1 MAQHPLMPKATAVWL
16 IDNTGLTF
24 EQIAEFCGLHKL
36 EIQAIADG
44 EIGSGIIGANPVTSQ
59 ELTEEEIKACEKDS
73 KRRLTMMKTDLP
85 QPKTR
90 TKGPRYTPVAKR
102 ADKPNAIAWLLK
114 THPEL
119 MDSQIAKLIG
129 TTKPTI
135 QAIRDKSHISTPN
148 LKPQDPLLLGLC
160 KRDDFEKALERAQRR
175 VEREA
180 KAAEKKAAAKKPA
193 AKKDAAEATPAAA
206 DAPVAEAAQEDAA
219 TEESTTESVEAR
231 SAEA

>member
-16 IDNTGLTF
+16 VDNTGLTF
-24 EQIAEFCGLHKL
+24 EQIAEFCGLHRL
-36 EIQAIADG
+36 EVQAIADG
-44 EIGSGIIGANPVTSQ
+44 EISSSIIGANPVTSQ
-59 ELTEEEIKACEKDS
+59 ELTAEEIQACEQDA

-85 QPKTR
+85 QPETR

-114 THPEL
+114 NHPEL

-135 QAIRDKSHISTPN
+135 QAIRDKSHISTST

-160 KRDDFEKALERAQRR
+160 KRADFEAALQRAQRR
-175 VEREA
+175 IEREA
-180 KAAEKKAAAKKPA
+180 KAAEKKEAKKSEKKSGKTATAEPA
-193 AKKDAAEATPAAA
+193 EKADTAE
-206 DAPVAEAAQEDAA
+206 DSAAQEMA
-219 TEESTTESVEAR
+219 EEAKTHSTGA
-231 SAEA
+231 

>member
-44 EIGSGIIGANPVTSQ
+44 EIGGGIIGANPVTSQ
-59 ELTEEEIKACEKDS
+59 ELTEEEIKSCEQDP
-73 KRRLTMMKTDLP
+73 KRRLKMMKTDLP

-114 THPEL
+114 NHPEL

-160 KRDDFEKALERAQRR
+160 KREDFEKALERAARR

-180 KAAEKKAAAKKPA
+180 KAAAKKSGGKKAEAPAETAAV
-193 AKKDAAEATPAAA
+193 E
-206 DAPVAEAAQEDAA
+206 APVAETSAEEPAAED
-219 TEESTTESVEAR
+219 STTESIEAR

>member
-36 EIQAIADG
+36 EVQAIADG
-44 EIGSGIIGANPVTSQ
+44 EIGGGIIGANPISSQ
-59 ELTEEEIKACEKDS
+59 ELTEEEIKSCEQDP
-73 KRRLTMMKTDLP
+73 KRRLKMMKTDLP

-114 THPEL
+114 NHPEL

-160 KRDDFEKALERAQRR
+160 KREDFEKALERAQRR

-180 KAAEKKAAAKKPA
+180 KAAAKKSGGKKA
-193 AKKDAAEATPAAA
+193 ETPAV
-206 DAPVAEAAQEDAA
+206 DAPVAEAPAEEPAAEDNTA
-219 TEESTTESVEAR
+219 ESVEAR

>member
-24 EQIAEFCGLHKL
+24 EQIAEFCGLHRL
-36 EIQAIADG
+36 EVQAIADG
-44 EIGSGIIGANPVTSQ
+44 EISSSIIGANPVTSQ
-59 ELTEEEIKACEKDS
+59 ELTEEEIKACEQDP
-73 KRRLTMMKTDLP
+73 KRRLKMMKTDLP
-85 QPKTR
+85 QPNTR

-114 THPEL
+114 NHPEL

-135 QAIRDKSHISTPN
+135 QAIRDKSHISTSQ

-160 KRDDFEKALERAQRR
+160 KRDDFENALQRAQRR
-175 VEREA
+175 IERET
-180 KAAEKKAAAKKPA
+180 KAAEKKSGKTA
-193 AKKDAAEATPAAA
+193 DAAPA
-206 DAPVAEAAQEDAA
+206 DAETSA
-219 TEESTTESVEAR
+219 TEENATIDTKIR

>member
-24 EQIAEFCGLHKL
+24 EQIAEFCGLHRL
-36 EIQAIADG
+36 EVQAIADG
-44 EIGSGIIGANPVTSQ
+44 EIGSGIIGANPVTSL
-59 ELTEEEIKACEKDS
+59 ELTEEEIKACEKDP
-73 KRRLTMMKTDLP
+73 KRKLKMLKTDLP

-114 THPEL
+114 NHPEL

-135 QAIRDKSHISTPN
+135 QAIRDKTHISTPN

-160 KRDDFEKALERAQRR
+160 KRDDFEKAVERAQRR
-175 VEREA
+175 IEREN
-180 KAAEKKAAAKKPA
+180 KAAGKTAAA
-193 AKKDAAEATPAAA
+193 DSETPAATTGDSPAEDTA
-206 DAPVAEAAQEDAA
+206 DDLKM
-219 TEESTTESVEAR
+219 R

>member
-24 EQIAEFCGLHKL
+24 EQIAEFCGLHRL
-36 EIQAIADG
+36 EVQAIADG
-44 EIGSGIIGANPVTSQ
+44 EISGSIIGANPVTSQ
-59 ELTEEEIKACEKDS
+59 ELTEEEIKACEQDS
-73 KRRLTMMKTDLP
+73 ARRLKMMKTDLP
-85 QPKTR
+85 QPNTR

-114 THPEL
+114 NHPEL

-135 QAIRDKSHISTPN
+135 QAIRDKSHISTSQ

-175 VEREA
+175 IERET
-180 KAAEKKAAAKKPA
+180 KAAEKKSGKTA
-193 AKKDAAEATPAAA
+193 AAEA
-206 DAPVAEAAQEDAA
+206 APAEAESPA
-219 TEESTTESVEAR
+219 TEESVTDDTKMR